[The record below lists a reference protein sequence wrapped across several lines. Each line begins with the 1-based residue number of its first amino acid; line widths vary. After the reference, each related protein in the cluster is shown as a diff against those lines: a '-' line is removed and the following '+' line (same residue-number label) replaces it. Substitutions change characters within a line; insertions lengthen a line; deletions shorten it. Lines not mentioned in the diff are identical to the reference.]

1 MKLLTSA
8 LGFMALRTPH
18 QANKLTMWLVLRI
31 ALLEASG
38 SIGLSKRAWIL
49 ETFLEANLI
58 EDGWC
63 LTSEM
68 PVFLSLHVIPHVDL

>member
-38 SIGLSKRAWIL
+38 SIGLQK
-49 ETFLEANLI
+49 EPGFLKHF
-58 EDGWC
+58 G
-63 LTSEM
+63 S
-68 PVFLSLHVIPHVDL
+68 